1 MKKLYLILSAI
12 GFILPNIWVAK
23 VSLETGNWLF
33 WLDLKTTL
41 GEMFANSIASAF
53 MVDLLF
59 VVLVFFVWSFIE
71 SKKYGIKKL
80 WAIWLL
86 TLFFGLAGAFPLFLY
101 LRVDKINKP

>member
-41 GEMFANSIASAF
+41 GAMFANDIATAF

-59 VVLVFFVWSFIE
+59 VVLVFFVWSFKE
-71 SKKYGIKKL
+71 AKKHQVPKL
-80 WAIWLL
+80 GLVWIL
-86 TLFFGLAGAFPLFLY
+86 TLLFGLAGAFPLFLY
-101 LRVDKINKP
+101 FREKKIS